1 MLHEEFLEFRVFAF
15 SLIVS
20 SKNEMTNAYSFSA
33 MTDTIKN
40 NGKVGKVIYF
50 QSKKADVKFLM

>member
-1 MLHEEFLEFRVFAF
+1 MFHEEFIEFRVFAF
-15 SLIVS
+15 SLIVN
-20 SKNEMTNAYSFSA
+20 SKNEIRNTYSFSA

-40 NGKVGKVIYF
+40 NGKVGKLIYF